1 MSRPAAAFDAPPDD
15 AVALARRVLAIEAD
29 ALRLAAGRLDGRF
42 NRVVAVLAACRGRVA
57 VTGIGKSSDV
67 GQKLVGT
74 FNSTGTRAYLLDAT
88 RAVHGDLGMV
98 HPDDVAVL
106 LSHSG
111 ESDELLRLLPSLR
124 ALAGG
129 LVAVTSR
136 SDSTLA
142 RRVDEAIVYGP
153 ISEACPLSLAPST
166 STTVMLALGDA
177 LAFALSEGRRFTADD
192 FAKFHP
198 AGSLGRRLATVES
211 VMRRGSELRIAA
223 ASATVRQVFAQVRHV
238 GRRTGAVMLV
248 DAHWRL
254 AGLFTD
260 SDLAR
265 LFEANA
271 DGAFDRPIA
280 DVMTRGPVTL
290 ERTARLGEALELL
303 KARKISELPV
313 VDGDGKPVGLLDI
326 TDLLG
331 LDPDAP
337 DAPAA
342 PPR

>member
-1 MSRPAAAFDAPPDD
+1 MGQPALDAPPDD

-29 ALRLAAGRLDGRF
+29 ALRLAGERLDGSF
-42 NRVVAVLAACRGRVA
+42 NRVVARLAACAGRVA

-74 FNSTGTRAYLLDAT
+74 LNSTGTRAYLLDAT

-129 LVAVTSR
+129 LVAITGR
-136 SDSTLA
+136 GDSTLA
-142 RRVDEAIVYGP
+142 RRVDDAIVYGP

-198 AGSLGRRLATVES
+198 GGSLGRRLATVES

-290 ERTARLGEALELL
+290 ERTARLGTALELL
-303 KARKISELPV
+303 KSRKISELPV

-331 LDPDAP
+331 LDPDDT
-337 DAPAA
+337 DAANPG
-342 PPR
+342 